1 MTFFMQRLASL
12 GLTAAVLLAGMTG
25 LLAQSCPGGTNQ
37 LIVSVRT
44 DNYPRETSYK
54 LQNQAGTVLM
64 SRDTGFYTLANTT
77 YRDTLCIPN
86 NACLLFTMMDSY
98 GDGLCCTYGN
108 GQFQLFWNGTLTA
121 SGGQFTHSDVR
132 SVNCGPGQSCSTALA
147 IDTGNYSAPVRNSWY
162 TFQAPVRGRYR
173 ISTCQANSAYNTK
186 IWVYNTCNA
195 PVLSND
201 NLGTVFFNDSSSACG
216 QRAEVTAFLDTTTLY
231 RIRIGGD
238 STCTGPIAFRL
249 QYDGPTPGC
258 MDPLAC
264 NYDPMAT
271 LAGTCYYYPH
281 PLCPP
286 GPDLEFVQSAF
297 ENSLQRSTINANVG
311 NCWVA
316 ENCLTGYG
324 NRTLIRF
331 TTDIRNVGITDYFIG
346 SPSTHP
352 GQFNTVNCHGHAHYE
367 GYAEYVLY
375 PTVGNRIPVGFKNGF
390 CVMDLSCPSGIPAK
404 YGCSNM
410 GITAGC
416 GDIYSRGLDCQWI
429 DITDV
434 PTGDYILAAKVN
446 WDQSPDA
453 LGRIEMNFLNNWA
466 QVCLRIYTDS
476 NGLKQFSKYPTCNPY
491 VDCQGVTYGNA
502 VRDCRGICAG
512 TAVRGDMNQDSIR
525 NSVDIPFYL
534 TGLVQQLLPYSECA
548 DLSGDSTLNVWD
560 AALLGNCLMNNNTGQ
575 ACSFPRGLQS
585 VQTHTTK
592 ILAIDTVQRFVDIG
606 IRNPQHRLTALD
618 FEIHGI
624 RPLQVTSLSA
634 PGSPLWQFTFS
645 NNSSRIVAMA
655 QNLTQSLARDSLFQ
669 PMLRIFY
676 SRTNDTA
683 IYLRRTHAGV
693 NEYFENLVTSTDS
706 TRWRVALD
714 RSSVENLNQRPA
726 LRLYP
731 NPTKGSLTLEFP
743 ASDQSAH
750 YRVLGSNGK
759 VYLQSELSQPHLGR
773 QELDFTE
780 TLPSGL
786 FLLEYKGPLG
796 RNLIR
801 FVKH

>member
-1 MTFFMQRLASL
+1 
-12 GLTAAVLLAGMTG
+12 
-25 LLAQSCPGGTNQ
+25 
-37 LIVSVRT
+37 
-44 DNYPRETSYK
+44 
-54 LQNQAGTVLM
+54 
-64 SRDTGFYTLANTT
+64 
-77 YRDTLCIPN
+77 
-86 NACLLFTMMDSY
+86 
-98 GDGLCCTYGN
+98 
-108 GQFQLFWNGTLTA
+108 
-121 SGGQFTHSDVR
+121 
-132 SVNCGPGQSCSTALA
+132 
-147 IDTGNYSAPVRNSWY
+147 
-162 TFQAPVRGRYR
+162 
-173 ISTCQANSAYNTK
+173 
-186 IWVYNTCNA
+186 
-195 PVLSND
+195 
-201 NLGTVFFNDSSSACG
+201 
-216 QRAEVTAFLDTTTLY
+216 
-231 RIRIGGD
+231 
-238 STCTGPIAFRL
+238 
-249 QYDGPTPGC
+249 
-258 MDPLAC
+258 
-264 NYDPMAT
+264 
-271 LAGTCYYYPH
+271 
-281 PLCPP
+281 
-286 GPDLEFVQSAF
+286 
-297 ENSLQRSTINANVG
+297 
-311 NCWVA
+311 
-316 ENCLTGYG
+316 
-324 NRTLIRF
+324 
-331 TTDIRNVGITDYFIG
+331 
-346 SPSTHP
+346 
-352 GQFNTVNCHGHAHYE
+352 
-367 GYAEYVLY
+367 
-375 PTVGNRIPVGFKNGF
+375 
-390 CVMDLSCPSGIPAK
+390 MDLACPSGIPAK

-453 LGRIEMNFLNNWA
+453 LGRIEMNYMNNWV

-476 NGLKQFSKYPTCNPY
+476 NGLKQYSKYPNCNPY

-525 NSVDIPFYL
+525 NSVDVPYYL

-592 ILAIDTVQRFVDIG
+592 ILAVDTVQRFVDIA

-634 PGSPLWQFTFS
+634 PGSPLWQFTFA
-645 NNSSRIVAMA
+645 NNSPRIVAMA

-683 IYLRRTHAGV
+683 IYLQRTHAGV
-693 NEYFENLVTSTDS
+693 NEYFENLVTLTDS

-759 VYLQSELSQPHLGR
+759 VYLQSELSQPHQGR
-773 QELDFTE
+773 QDLDFTE
-780 TLPSGL
+780 TLPPGL
-786 FLLEYKGPLG
+786 YLLEYRGPLG